1 MRMVNRR
8 TDRRILK
15 IFLPGFRIQSEI
27 LTDFRIHPFFWA
39 KILDNLVP
47 RVLSYP
53 SLLSEREKERET
65 LVGFG
70 HVAPAQNLLIPR
82 EEPFVSQFFCL
93 VRFHRSHND
102 RKSKIDLL
110 SLQLWLEF
118 GKFLPKQ
125 YYHQINKRISR
136 GGIKNSCCR
145 SLTDDTNH

>member
-1 MRMVNRR
+1 M
-8 TDRRILK
+8 K

-53 SLLSEREKERET
+53 SLRSERERERERET
-65 LVGFG
+65 LDGFG

-93 VRFHRSHND
+93 VRFLRSHND

-110 SLQLWLEF
+110 SLQL
-118 GKFLPKQ
+118 
-125 YYHQINKRISR
+125 
-136 GGIKNSCCR
+136 
-145 SLTDDTNH
+145 

>member
-1 MRMVNRR
+1 MRRVNRR

-15 IFLPGFRIQSEI
+15 IFLPGFRIQTEI

-53 SLLSEREKERET
+53 SLRSERERET

-70 HVAPAQNLLIPR
+70 LVAPAQNLLIPR

-93 VRFHRSHND
+93 VRFLRSLND

-110 SLQLWLEF
+110 SLQL
-118 GKFLPKQ
+118 
-125 YYHQINKRISR
+125 
-136 GGIKNSCCR
+136 
-145 SLTDDTNH
+145 